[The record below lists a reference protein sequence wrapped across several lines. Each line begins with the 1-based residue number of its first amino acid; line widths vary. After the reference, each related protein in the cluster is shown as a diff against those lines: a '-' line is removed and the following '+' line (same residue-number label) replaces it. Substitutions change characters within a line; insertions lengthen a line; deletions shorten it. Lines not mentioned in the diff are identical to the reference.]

1 MPSQILVSSRVNQL
15 LEGLCS
21 YRSEVAVA
29 GRDKIR
35 QDYYLLCPKAVVWQE
50 GVSREDGVVCNVC
63 KREKPMYKR
72 GAPVHQD
79 QSEVHLAILNN
90 NPCRIVVS
98 EAVVSILSSHGFD
111 NNVVF
116 EPV

>member
-1 MPSQILVSSRVNQL
+1 M
-15 LEGLCS
+15 
-21 YRSEVAVA
+21 
-29 GRDKIR
+29 
-35 QDYYLLCPKAVVWQE
+35 WQE
-50 GVSREDGVVCNVC
+50 GISREDGVVCEVC
-63 KREKPMYKR
+63 KREKPLYKR
-72 GAPVHQD
+72 GAPVDQD

-98 EAVVSILSSHGFD
+98 EVFVSILSSHGFD